1 MALDGEVDELFP
13 RLLLSPSQLLPELQ
27 SLSFHLVSGGR
38 QVLLHQL
45 VLFLSGVQP
54 VPQLDDKILT
64 EEGNKME
71 AAIRNQTNITS
82 C

>member
-1 MALDGEVDELFP
+1 MSLHGEVGELFP
-13 RLLLSPSQLLPELQ
+13 RCLPSPSQLLPELQ
-27 SLSFHLVSGGR
+27 NLSLHLVSGGR

-71 AAIRNQTNITS
+71 AYVTS